1 MTSRPVIPRAEARRD
16 AEDALA
22 HYGAEAADEF
32 AVGFIS
38 AQRQAYALIGRQP
51 ASGSTRYAAE
61 LGLPGLHS
69 LPLRQFPYV
78 LFYFERD
85 DAIDVR
91 RILHGRR
98 DIQGHMREPPR

>member
-1 MTSRPVIPRAEARRD
+1 MTSRPVIIRAEARRD

-22 HYGAEAADEF
+22 HHRAEAGDEVAF
-32 AVGFIS
+32 GFIS
-38 AQRQAYALIGRQP
+38 ALHQAYALIGRHP

-78 LFYFERD
+78 LFCFERD
-85 DAIDVR
+85 DAIDVW